1 MVKKI
6 LRNKDYLKSL
16 IKTSPKN
23 RKLLI
28 KAATPDQLGSLIEA
42 TLNVA
47 NSNVPV
53 SIKTRSKLRKYKGA
67 IQKVAFSK
75 GNKCKRKRILIQQGG
90 FLPVL
95 LSSVLGFLANQ
106 LL

>member
-1 MVKKI
+1 MVKQI

-16 IKTSPKN
+16 IKTSPRN

-28 KAATPDQLGSLIEA
+28 KAATPDQLRSIFEA

-47 NSNVPV
+47 NCNVPV
-53 SIKTRSKLRKYKGA
+53 NLKTRNKLRKFKGA
-67 IQKVAFSK
+67 IEKVAFAK
-75 GNKCKRKRILIQQGG
+75 GNKCKRKQILIQQGG
-90 FLPVL
+90 FLPIL